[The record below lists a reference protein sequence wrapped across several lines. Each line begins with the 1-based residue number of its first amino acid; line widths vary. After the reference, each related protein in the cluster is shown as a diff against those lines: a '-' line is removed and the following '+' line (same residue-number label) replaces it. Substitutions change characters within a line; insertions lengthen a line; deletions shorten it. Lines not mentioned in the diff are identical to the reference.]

1 MISEEG
7 ERRNEEWR
15 RTVDRRKGDPTC
27 SGFQMEIARRN
38 SRWRFAQLWS
48 GTIYGRMRFE
58 VGRQR
63 AAGKL
68 AETVAGANEA
78 SFCSFCHREVFVAQS
93 IMASWSATSHE
104 PLRSCGKGELA
115 DSGED
120 RRQRRRS
127 NLFGLLLVAVGAF
140 EVDLDRAAR
149 LPLHLR

>member
-1 MISEEG
+1 M
-7 ERRNEEWR
+7 
-15 RTVDRRKGDPTC
+15 D
-27 SGFQMEIARRN
+27 
-38 SRWRFAQLWS
+38 SRWRLRGATPGGGSRWRS

-58 VGRQR
+58 AGRQR

-115 DSGED
+115 DSG
-120 RRQRRRS
+120 
-127 NLFGLLLVAVGAF
+127 
-140 EVDLDRAAR
+140 
-149 LPLHLR
+149 